1 MLTYNNRYLC
11 ILSLCF
17 NLLILHVIMDLLLF
31 IYNNGYIQIVTW
43 FVSVYVFKCVERE
56 CLLGVVHNCWVG
68 DCKCYRLL
76 LFLGYILNYV
86 VHEFVIFILIC
97 LKLLLSYMQLW
108 IGIVCCLLE
117 FEFKA
122 GGENHN
128 QTLNFNH
135 RSFCNLVCLVQ
146 LILEK

>member
-68 DCKCYRLL
+68 DCKKCYRLM
-76 LFLGYILNYV
+76 FLGYILNYV
-86 VHEFVIFILIC
+86 VHEFVIFTLIC
-97 LKLLLSYMQLW
+97 LKLLLSYIQLW
-108 IGIVCCLLE
+108 IGIVYCLGRV
-117 FEFKA
+117 FI
-122 GGENHN
+122 HY
-128 QTLNFNH
+128 
-135 RSFCNLVCLVQ
+135 SFMTVKRPIQRRFTNCFYIQCHKKV
-146 LILEK
+146 